1 MTDVFNETFILTDD
15 NFEVFK
21 DEFMYWVG
29 VYGLKGWELHFVFD
43 DDENSDCR
51 AQIARDHNGRIAVVM
66 LTKKWVGEE
75 PTDRNVRK
83 CGYHEASELL
93 LSKLNDICRART
105 FSDNQIEEE
114 IHNIIRILENQHWQP
129 EYIRRV
135 EDESHSED

>member
-15 NFEVFK
+15 DFEVFK
-21 DEFMYWVG
+21 DEFIYWVG

-43 DDENSDCR
+43 DDEHSDCR

-75 PTDRNVRK
+75 PTDHNVRK

-93 LSKLNDICRART
+93 LSKLNDLCRART